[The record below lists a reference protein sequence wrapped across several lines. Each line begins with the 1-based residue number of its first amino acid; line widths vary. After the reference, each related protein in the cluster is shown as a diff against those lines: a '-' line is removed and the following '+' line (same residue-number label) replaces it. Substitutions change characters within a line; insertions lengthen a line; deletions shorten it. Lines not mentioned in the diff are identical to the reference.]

1 MRKPVRR
8 DEANAW
14 VLHVVSPCADT
25 LASLSRSRLSA
36 SVPAHLENGLVRH
49 IPYLNTHTIGAESA
63 CAKENYLSSRRWL
76 D

>member
-14 VLHVVSPCADT
+14 VLHVVSPCAET
-25 LASLSRSRLSA
+25 LASLGRCRLSA

-49 IPYLNTHTIGAESA
+49 IPYLDTHSIGAVGA
-63 CAKENYLSSRRWL
+63 CAKGYSLSSCRWL